1 MAETALAEVQQTT
14 AVVPLQTKLTPAA
27 QARGITPESWH
38 VMKAVL
44 FKGASD
50 EMVCTMVDYC
60 KARNL
65 DPLKKP
71 FHIVQVWDAEARKKV
86 DTIWPSI
93 GETRITAMR
102 TGEYAGLSDIKHG
115 ETRKQKFGN
124 VEVCYPEWA
133 QCAVYRV
140 VNGEPREFVGP
151 RVYWLETYAQKGKD
165 PTPNSMWARRPF
177 GQLDKCAEAAALRAA
192 FPEENSGPTAEE
204 MEGQVINGEVREV
217 NPIDNKDG
225 NAHLDKFAG
234 QTSDT
239 PSVIDVEASTV
250 TNDASSP
257 KPKGEKAPNQPKPE
271 GVTLWV
277 SADERARPMKD
288 IPAAVFVLRRL
299 VKEAATPALAKATL
313 DNNLN
318 IVSQLDK
325 RATDAIEAI
334 LNRRFEDG

>member
-14 AVVPLQTKLTPAA
+14 AVVPLQTQLTPAA

-38 VMKAVL
+38 VMKTVL

-71 FHIVQVWDAEARKKV
+71 FHIVQVWDGKEKRMV

-102 TGEYAGLSDIKHG
+102 TGQYAGLSEIKHG
-115 ETRKQKFGN
+115 DTKTDKVGKKQVSF
-124 VEVCYPEWA
+124 PQWA
-133 QCAVYRV
+133 QCSVFRMM
-140 VNGEPREFVGP
+140 GSERCEFVGP
-151 RVYWLETYAQKGKD
+151 RVYWLETFASDRDGS
-165 PTPNSMWARRPF
+165 PNSMWAKRPF

-204 MEGQVINGEVREV
+204 MDGQTINGTIREV
-217 NPIDNKDG
+217 NPTDNKGG
-225 NAHLDKFAG
+225 NAHLDQFASPA
-234 QTSDT
+234 SDAPT
-239 PSVIDVEASTV
+239 VIDVEVSTV
-250 TNDASSP
+250 EDEPPAP
-257 KPKGEKAPNQPKPE
+257 DQEGQKEAEPAKAD
-271 GVTLWV
+271 GVTLWA
-277 SADERARPMKD
+277 SADEPARPMKD

-299 VKEAATPALAKATL
+299 IKEAKTPALAKVVFDRNMPIMAG
-313 DNNLN
+313 
-318 IVSQLDK
+318 LDK
-325 RATDAIEAI
+325 KSNDSIEAI